1 MGEQTTSQYQAPARP
16 ERARAWAAGLI
27 TFAGVMMI
35 MVAAFHIFAGLVAL
49 FERTFY
55 LTTPNYLIT
64 VDTTTWGWIH
74 IVLGVV
80 VLLAGIALLTG
91 QGWARVVA
99 VVLAVLSAIANFT
112 FIPYY
117 PIWSLTIIALD
128 TFVIWALVSHG
139 DAYSTT
145 D

>member
-1 MGEQTTSQYQAPARP
+1 MGEQTTSQYQAPTEP
-16 ERARAWAAGLI
+16 QRARAWAAGLI

-35 MVAAFHIFAGLVAL
+35 MIGAFHIFTGLVAL

-64 VDTTTWGWIH
+64 VNTTTWGWIH
-74 IVLGVV
+74 IALGVV

-91 QGWARVVA
+91 QEWARVVA

-139 DAYSTT
+139 DEYTST

>member
-1 MGEQTTSQYQAPARP
+1 MGEQTTSQYQAPTQP
-16 ERARAWAAGLI
+16 EQASAWATGLI

-35 MVAAFHIFAGLVAL
+35 MIGAFHVFAGLVAL

-55 LTTPNYLIT
+55 LSTPNYLIT
-64 VDTTTWGWIH
+64 VNTTTWGWIH
-74 IVLGVV
+74 IALGVV

-91 QGWARVVA
+91 QEWARVGA

-139 DAYSTT
+139 NEYKAT